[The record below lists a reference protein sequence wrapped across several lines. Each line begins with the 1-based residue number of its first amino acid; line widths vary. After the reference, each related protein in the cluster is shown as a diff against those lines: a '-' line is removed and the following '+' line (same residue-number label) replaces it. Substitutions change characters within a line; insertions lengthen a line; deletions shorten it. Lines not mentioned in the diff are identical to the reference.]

1 LGVANIGVMG
11 TGYVGL
17 TTAVCFSE
25 LGHKVVGFDIDTEK
39 VETLT
44 SGISTIYEEGMS
56 ELIVKNLKNNNLIFT
71 HSISHLS
78 DCDFVFLCVPTP
90 QDSDGSADLSYVIK
104 AARDL
109 NGVLKK
115 NAILVTK
122 STVPVN
128 AWKDIAKA
136 LERQDVTIVSNPEFL
151 REGTAISDFF
161 HPDRIVVGSNNLEKA
176 QEVANLYQQDK
187 VATIVTDNSSAELI
201 KYASNSFLAIKLTF
215 VNEIAA
221 LCETV
226 GANANDVLEGMGKDS
241 RIGSKYLQ
249 PGPGWGGSCFPKD
262 VRALRVTAENNSI
275 NMALL
280 SAAIDSNEKTFR
292 RIADKVES
300 ELENSLI
307 GKNICV
313 WGLAFKAGTDDLR
326 DSPSVAVIER
336 LIGRGATV
344 VAFDPVIKSVNMKS
358 LKVAKSIEESYESAD
373 AILLLTEWEEFKQIN
388 PDSIKAKLNN
398 LILIDTR
405 NVLDRKTW
413 IKSGFKYIGN
423 GW

>member
-1 LGVANIGVMG
+1 MANIGVMG

-17 TTAVCFSE
+17 TTAVCFSD
-25 LGHKVVGFDIDTEK
+25 LGHKVVGFDIDTKK
-39 VETLT
+39 VTTLK
-44 SGISTIYEEGMS
+44 SGISTIHEEGMS
-56 ELIVKNLKNNNLIFT
+56 ELIVKNLNNKNLEFT
-71 HSISHLS
+71 DSITDLS
-78 DCDFVFLCVPTP
+78 GCDFIFLCVPTP
-90 QDSDGSADLSYVIK
+90 QDSDGSADLSYVMK
-104 AARDL
+104 AANDL

-115 NAILVTK
+115 NTILVTK

-136 LERQDVTIVSNPEFL
+136 LNREDVTIVSNPEFL
-151 REGTAISDFF
+151 REGTAIKDFF
-161 HPDRIVVGSNNLEKA
+161 NPDRIVVGSNNLVKA
-176 QEVANLYQQDK
+176 QEVANLYNQK
-187 VATIVTDNSSAELI
+187 EVATIVTDNSSAELI

-221 LCETV
+221 LCESV
-226 GANANDVLEGMGKDS
+226 GANADDVLLGMGKDS

-275 NMALL
+275 NMSLL
-280 SAAIDSNEKTFR
+280 SAALDSNEKTFR

-300 ELENSLI
+300 ELGNSLI

-336 LIGRGATV
+336 LIGRGASV
-344 VAFDPVIKSVNMKS
+344 VAFDPVIKSADITS
-358 LKVAKSIEESYESAD
+358 LKVAKSIEESYENAD
-373 AILLLTEWEEFKQIN
+373 AILLLTEWEEFKLIN
-388 PDSIKAKLNN
+388 PELIKNKLKN
-398 LILIDTR
+398 LIVIDSR
-405 NVLDRKTW
+405 NILDRKTW